1 MPEIANSQITA
12 AIAKAL
18 FGERANRCQELM
30 LILRPEEL
38 PQVMASFL
46 LTAEEGQGVADA
58 INSVAFHLVEQ
69 NAIEFDQFD
78 PAAADL
84 IEVVTPP
91 AAPEAE

>member
-18 FGERANRCQELM
+18 FGDRANRCQDLM
-30 LILRPEEL
+30 LILRPAEV
-38 PQVMASFL
+38 PQVMASFV

-78 PAAADL
+78 PAA
-84 IEVVTPP
+84 
-91 AAPEAE
+91 PEAE

>member
-1 MPEIANSQITA
+1 MPEIAGSKVSA

-18 FGERANRCQELM
+18 FGDRANRCQELM
-30 LILRPEEL
+30 LILRPQEL

>member
-1 MPEIANSQITA
+1 MPEIAGSKVSA

-18 FGERANRCQELM
+18 FGDRANRCQDLM
-30 LILRPEEL
+30 LILRPDEV
-38 PQVMASFL
+38 PQVMASFV